1 MNQLPLEITDKR
13 INACVRACEGLP
25 TELLADPE
33 YSIKAELDTLDE
45 QIAKRLEAES
55 KLSEAKS

>member
-1 MNQLPLEITDKR
+1 MKKSYDRILYEVIQKAFRNIKEIKDNPKKPYKLKKT
-13 INACVRACEGLP
+13 
-25 TELLADPE
+25 
-33 YSIKAELDTLDE
+33 ELDTLDE